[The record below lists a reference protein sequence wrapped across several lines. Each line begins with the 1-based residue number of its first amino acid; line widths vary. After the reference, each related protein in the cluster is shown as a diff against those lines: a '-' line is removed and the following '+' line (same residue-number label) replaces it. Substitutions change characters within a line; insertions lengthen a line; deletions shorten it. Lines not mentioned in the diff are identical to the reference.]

1 MQSFQSEELMSWT
14 LMYFL
19 FVVLIFGLFSIFN
32 MNNTCTISFFFYE
45 FKNIPVYTAAVFSFI
60 AGSILS
66 LPFFIKR
73 KNKQKTSNPLLQ
85 DIQTIDLKNEKKGGF
100 FSRMFNK
107 KNDEVSFPEEL
118 K

>member
-1 MQSFQSEELMSWT
+1 MSWT
-14 LMYFL
+14 LIYFL

-45 FKNIPVYTAAVFSFI
+45 FKDIPVYTAAVFSFI

-66 LPFFIKR
+66 LPFFIK
-73 KNKQKTSNPLLQ
+73 KKSKQKNTSPLMQ
-85 DIQTIDLKNEKKGGF
+85 DIQTIDLANEKKRGF
-100 FSRMFNK
+100 FSNLFKK
-107 KNDEVSFPEEL
+107 KNDDVSFPEEL

>member
-1 MQSFQSEELMSWT
+1 MSWT
-14 LMYFL
+14 LIYFL

-32 MNNTCTISFFFYE
+32 MNNTCTISFFFKTFE
-45 FKNIPVYTAAVFSFI
+45 NIPVYTAALFSFI

-73 KNKQKTSNPLLQ
+73 KNKPKTSNPLMQ
-85 DIQTIDLKNEKKGGF
+85 DIQTIDLANKKKGGF
-100 FSRMFNK
+100 FSNLFKK
-107 KNDEVSFPEEL
+107 KNDDVSFPEEL

>member
-1 MQSFQSEELMSWT
+1 MSWT
-14 LMYFL
+14 LIYFL

-32 MNNTCTISFFFYE
+32 MNNTCTISFFFKTFE
-45 FKNIPVYTAAVFSFI
+45 NIPVYTAALFSFI

-73 KNKQKTSNPLLQ
+73 KNKPKNSSPLMQ
-85 DIQTIDLKNEKKGGF
+85 DIQTIDLANEKKGGF
-100 FSRMFNK
+100 FGRLFK
-107 KNDEVSFPEEL
+107 KKDDEPFLEEL